1 MIGHHSEK
9 YSSVADYIRGTNMD
23 RNGTRGTDFELIT
36 ASHMLNTSLS
46 MYFGLHTD
54 PIMLIDYQCNRNV
67 HVHQTPS

>member
-46 MYFGLHTD
+46 TYVLWTAYGPH
-54 PIMLIDYQCNRNV
+54 NV
-67 HVHQTPS
+67 DRLPM